1 MKTGNAKRDDGSI
14 APLGILSMA
23 LTLTCALVV
32 LCAGSLFQQQRTLN
46 AIADALALTIAR
58 DPANESDSVNAALHE
73 LQSSKTA
80 NSEVSA
86 AVIGGEG
93 VVFIRICQ
101 PARVGELLI
110 PKVLSER
117 LFGAVCAEARAGKLA
132 NA

>member
-58 DPANESDSVNAALHE
+58 DPANEAESVNALLRE

-101 PARVGELLI
+101 PARVGELLL

>member
-58 DPANESDSVNAALHE
+58 DPANEADSVNALLRE

>member
-1 MKTGNAKRDDGSI
+1 VKTGNAKRDDGSI

-58 DPANESDSVNAALHE
+58 DPANEAESVNALLRE

-101 PARVGELLI
+101 PARVGELLL